1 MSAVIGMETP
11 VKDILELLP
20 GIRIAKV
27 LWDIKSDFFDFF
39 RENGKYN
46 LGITCS
52 PGSPSV
58 SADSRYRVWVKITQS
73 LNDFCKA
80 KVDVLE
86 KSAANFDELRESMAN
101 LDSVQLFNAE
111 FLKSLMN
118 DEDRKSMEFFCVIFV
133 ILIKTEF
140 PARWDE
146 IETKM
151 EPEILRSFKEYLLKF
166 GQSISD
172 CIRESL
178 NLRNCNSSRLSIY
191 NLLDQ
196 IDQKCEQIQSLQ
208 SELTDLKKNQQFIKD
223 ENTKYRH
230 QIAYLQNSLVD
241 KKNEISVLNQRCA
254 QFKEDL
260 FFEGPANLN
269 QQSYELKLSLEKIK
283 QENQSVCFENQEL
296 KKELSYLR
304 DQLNSKDTEISEMR
318 NMYLISSE
326 TDLELKLQEKSLINH
341 QIIDE
346 NMLKEQRIACM
357 HNNTKLLRE
366 KIIELGLCLEK
377 QKKET
382 LDSNKRWLEQR
393 KTSAELDSNLKAAH
407 REISRLKKDLD
418 ELEGDKLSVLKSN
431 IRLKDESEKLEKQ
444 LEDSEQTS
452 KYLSSDSDDI
462 SRYNMEKCLEDS
474 VFYLLEELNSYNS
487 LLHDIFV
494 RELTGEG
501 LQDLVNKKLFHVQT
515 RNVDFDQ
522 LRRLNAVP
530 LNPVYA

>member
-166 GQSISD
+166 G
-172 CIRESL
+172 
-178 NLRNCNSSRLSIY
+178 
-191 NLLDQ
+191 
-196 IDQKCEQIQSLQ
+196 
-208 SELTDLKKNQQFIKD
+208 
-223 ENTKYRH
+223 
-230 QIAYLQNSLVD
+230 
-241 KKNEISVLNQRCA
+241 
-254 QFKEDL
+254 
-260 FFEGPANLN
+260 
-269 QQSYELKLSLEKIK
+269 
-283 QENQSVCFENQEL
+283 
-296 KKELSYLR
+296 
-304 DQLNSKDTEISEMR
+304 
-318 NMYLISSE
+318 
-326 TDLELKLQEKSLINH
+326 
-341 QIIDE
+341 
-346 NMLKEQRIACM
+346 
-357 HNNTKLLRE
+357 
-366 KIIELGLCLEK
+366 
-377 QKKET
+377 
-382 LDSNKRWLEQR
+382 
-393 KTSAELDSNLKAAH
+393 
-407 REISRLKKDLD
+407 
-418 ELEGDKLSVLKSN
+418 
-431 IRLKDESEKLEKQ
+431 
-444 LEDSEQTS
+444 
-452 KYLSSDSDDI
+452 
-462 SRYNMEKCLEDS
+462 
-474 VFYLLEELNSYNS
+474 
-487 LLHDIFV
+487 
-494 RELTGEG
+494 
-501 LQDLVNKKLFHVQT
+501 
-515 RNVDFDQ
+515 
-522 LRRLNAVP
+522 
-530 LNPVYA
+530 